1 MCIYVYVYVGLY
13 RIGLYVYIYVD
24 VHISQQRRIE
34 GCKGDACQ
42 RTEIVQE
49 KSFIKRVEVLMY
61 RALNDDEV

>member
-1 MCIYVYVYVGLY
+1 M
-13 RIGLYVYIYVD
+13 YICVD